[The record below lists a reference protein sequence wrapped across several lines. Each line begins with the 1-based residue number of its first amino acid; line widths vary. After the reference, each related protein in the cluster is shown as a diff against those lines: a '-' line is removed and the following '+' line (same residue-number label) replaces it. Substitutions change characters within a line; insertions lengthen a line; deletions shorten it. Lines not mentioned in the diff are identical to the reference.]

1 MAAKVGMLEEHL
13 KFIGKTSDRRKCS
26 RSALAEANVDKRLAG
41 KKGSTNKYR
50 YCPISAGEKSTATP
64 DDEAQSTSQPQTR
77 WYSEIYRNNNRFV
90 LRILPKEAK
99 ICKGWNNHFCH
110 RQRIIPH
117 DLVLEHK
124 ERYYFPID
132 GDWKKKQ
139 ASNKE
144 ASRFY
149 HADPGCVQP
158 RFPYFSKAYIEITQ
172 EVENLLS
179 ESHKSHLRNDC
190 AVGSKHYSY
199 KKLRTFVDWN

>member
-26 RSALAEANVDKRLAG
+26 RSALAEADVDERVAE

-77 WYSEIYRNNNRFV
+77 WYSEIYRDNKRFV

-124 ERYYFPID
+124 KRYDFPP
-132 GDWKKKQ
+132 WRRLEEKKSVKQ
-139 ASNKE
+139 GGIALSSCW
-144 ASRFY
+144 SRLCSTAISLF
-149 HADPGCVQP
+149 
-158 RFPYFSKAYIEITQ
+158 
-172 EVENLLS
+172 L
-179 ESHKSHLRNDC
+179 
-190 AVGSKHYSY
+190 
-199 KKLRTFVDWN
+199 

>member
-1 MAAKVGMLEEHL
+1 MLEEHL

-26 RSALAEANVDKRLAG
+26 RSALAEANVDKRVAG

-117 DLVLEHK
+117 DPVLEHK
-124 ERYYFPID
+124 ERYDFPLD
-132 GDWKKKQ
+132 GDWKKKKRQTRRHRAFITLIQVVFNRDSPISLTKGLHRNSTRSWSPSKWVSQ
-139 ASNKE
+139 A
-144 ASRFY
+144 A
-149 HADPGCVQP
+149 
-158 RFPYFSKAYIEITQ
+158 FPC
-172 EVENLLS
+172 
-179 ESHKSHLRNDC
+179 RCNDC
-190 AVGSKHYSY
+190 TCGSKHHSYRMY
-199 KKLRTFVDWN
+199 KKLRGLLD

>member
-1 MAAKVGMLEEHL
+1 MLEEHL

-26 RSALAEANVDKRLAG
+26 RSALAEADVDKRVAE

-77 WYSEIYRNNNRFV
+77 WYSEIYRINNRFV

-124 ERYYFPID
+124 ERYDFPLD
-132 GDWKKKQ
+132 GDWKKKK

-144 ASRFY
+144 ASRFH
-149 HADPGCVQP
+149 HADPDCVQP
-158 RFPYFSKAYIEITQ
+158 RFPYFSNFRLT
-172 EVENLLS
+172 
-179 ESHKSHLRNDC
+179 
-190 AVGSKHYSY
+190 SKFH
-199 KKLRTFVDWN
+199 KKLKSF